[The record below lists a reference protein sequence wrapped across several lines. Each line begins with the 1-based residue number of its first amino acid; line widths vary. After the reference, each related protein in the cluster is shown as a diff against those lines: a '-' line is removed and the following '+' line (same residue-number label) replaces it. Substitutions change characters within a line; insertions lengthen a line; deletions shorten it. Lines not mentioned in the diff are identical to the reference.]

1 MFHDLHKEY
10 WALPWPNNISAS
22 EQASVEGGMLAKFL
36 EKYSTFL
43 SKHKPMYEF
52 LVPKGN
58 VVISLC
64 LPTTVRIFGL
74 PKKTFQVVQ
83 HEHTKDKKMI
93 GLSLLKFFPKFLLP
107 LLIQRICISDFAAG
121 FLNK

>member
-1 MFHDLHKEY
+1 MVDQECKSYTKNKTMVMACKCCSKFCCKLEDVKEMFHDLHKEY
-10 WALPWPNNISAS
+10 WALPQPNNISAS

-36 EKYSTFL
+36 EKYCTFL

-74 PKKTFQVVQ
+74 PKKHF
-83 HEHTKDKKMI
+83 
-93 GLSLLKFFPKFLLP
+93 
-107 LLIQRICISDFAAG
+107 R
-121 FLNK
+121 